1 MKTSRGRLTCA
12 PIAPSTGRMIRRRS
26 GALALALFP
35 LLGACSREKK
45 TDPPVPAL
53 SRETSA
59 VTRMAWC
66 GEGWRSLD
74 EGACLALPDRFAEPA
89 SVVVFAHGMI
99 APDAVP
105 TEEQATLLAAARAR
119 GFAVLFPRGKAG
131 LCTWEPGVVENLCWP
146 TRQEV
151 VDEAGPGI
159 LAGWDRAQAQAEAQ
173 AGVRFARRYLF
184 GFSNGG
190 YFVAFLTVEGRYR
203 VDGAGLVGA
212 GRSAVDESL
221 TGAARPPF
229 YLAVG
234 EQEAD
239 VTRQNAATL
248 AQVLERGGWKTEHV
262 VHPGRGHELHEDD
275 LEAAW
280 TLWGR

>member
-1 MKTSRGRLTCA
+1 MSDRLVGGRFA
-12 PIAPSTGRMIRRRS
+12 I
-26 GALALALFP
+26 LALVS
-35 LLGACSREKK
+35 LLAACSREK
-45 TDPPVPAL
+45 TTAAPPIPAL
-53 SRETSA
+53 SASA
-59 VTRMAWC
+59 AVSAAPAWC
-66 GEGWRSLD
+66 GEGWRALD
-74 EGACLALPDRFAEPA
+74 EGACLALPEHFAEPA

-99 APDAVP
+99 APDALP
-105 TEEQATLLAAARAR
+105 TDEQTTLLAAARAQ

-131 LCTWEPGVVENLCWP
+131 LCAWEPGVVDHLCWP
-146 TRQEV
+146 TKQEA
-151 VDEAGPGI
+151 VDAAGPGI
-159 LAGWDRAQAQAEAQ
+159 LAGWDKAQAQAQAQ

-221 TGAARPPF
+221 TGRARPPF

-234 EQEAD
+234 EQEAEI
-239 VTRQNAATL
+239 TRQDAATL
-248 AQVLERGGWKTEHV
+248 TQVLSRGGWKTELV

-275 LEAAW
+275 LTAAW
-280 TLWGR
+280 KLWGR

>member
-1 MKTSRGRLTCA
+1 
-12 PIAPSTGRMIRRRS
+12 MIRRRS
-26 GALALALFP
+26 GAFALALFP
-35 LLGACSREKK
+35 LLGVCSHEKK
-45 TDPPVPAL
+45 TDPPASTL
-53 SRETSA
+53 SAATS
-59 VTRMAWC
+59 VTTAWC
-66 GEGWRSLD
+66 GEGWRALD
-74 EGACLALPDRFAEPA
+74 DGACLALPDRFAEPA
-89 SVVVFAHGMI
+89 SLVVFAHGMI
-99 APDAVP
+99 APDAQP
-105 TEEQATLLAAARAR
+105 TEEQATLLAAARAQ

-131 LCTWEPGVVENLCWP
+131 LCTWEPGVLEHLCWP
-146 TRQEV
+146 TKQQT

-159 LAGWDRAQAQAEAQ
+159 LAGWDRAQRQAEAQ

-221 TGAARPPF
+221 TGRARPPF

-234 EQEAD
+234 EQEAE
-239 VTRQNAATL
+239 VTRQDAATL
-248 AQVLERGGWKTEHV
+248 AQVLQRGGWKIEHV

-280 TLWGR
+280 ALWGR